1 MAAFPGSWGC
11 GSRVVRRAP
20 ADLAFRAFLEPGL
33 SRGISSP
40 LGGASR
46 SPHHWV
52 LPPSCLQ
59 PRHVNVLHL
68 SFPGG
73 GWESGLGD
81 QKWAAVLSFLPSLS
95 QQQQEGSV
103 HLHEGHG
110 DE

>member
-46 SPHHWV
+46 SPHHGV

-73 GWESGLGD
+73 GWESALGD